1 MGQSFF
7 LRPEQSLRLLRSSLV
22 LLFLMSLIV
31 ALSFFET
38 WYLNYFISSYE
49 HVGDAL
55 FSMLVAIVVLFFS
68 GVFLCVLCL
77 HLASIIPSTGFLQLI
92 IPSVMLISYGLL
104 PHLLSA
110 QSLIFLASGKVL
122 SSVLLVRF
130 WHAKFRVF
138 RMRHGQTPDAGLYL
152 NSLKKFLVCRWV
164 LIGTW
169 LLSDLAFALALA
181 VQQTVLQLQGW
192 EGLLI
197 LLTFFVLF
205 WVFIR
210 NPNSQ

>member
-1 MGQSFF
+1 MQLANS
-7 LRPEQSLRLLRSSLV
+7 LNQIARPIGIYLILLA
-22 LLFLMSLIV
+22 LMSLIV

-38 WYLNYFISSYE
+38 WYLNYFIDSYMFVSDAIFSILYAALLLFISS
-49 HVGDAL
+49 L
-55 FSMLVAIVVLFFS
+55 I
-68 GVFLCVLCL
+68 LCVLCL
-77 HLASIIPSTGFLQLI
+77 SLATVIASTSRLQLV
-92 IPSVMLISYGLL
+92 IPTVMLISYALL
-104 PHLLSA
+104 PHLLTA
-110 QSLIFLASGKVL
+110 QSLVFLASGKVL

-138 RMRHGQTPDAGLYL
+138 RMRYRQTPTARMYL
-152 NSLKKFLVCRWV
+152 ISFKRLLECRWV

-169 LLSDLAFALALA
+169 LLSNLAFSLALV
-181 VQQTVLQLQGW
+181 VQQTVLELQGW

-197 LLTFFVLF
+197 LLTFFGLF